1 MTNKK
6 DNSNSSSNN
15 NGNCDNNGKL
25 QKQRLA
31 TDRVEWL

>member
-6 DNSNSSSNN
+6 GNSNCSNN